1 MQSPNSSRV
10 TRSSLTTFNEKLCL
24 FCQEKGNEEVH
35 EIMQDSKDT
44 ILKQAFKE
52 CPVTLET
59 FKIRSEKALDA
70 RAGDLNYHATCWNK
84 YINRRVPDFPSEEN
98 LELLEAMPDSF
109 NDTLAIEE
117 EPSTSTASTISKTSR
132 ACVMA
137 DMIEG
142 IEQAL
147 AQGKILTVKDVVHVY
162 ETRINEMGRSDERT
176 YSSKQ
181 KWVKKHIE
189 KNVSNIKFESTLGN
203 NSSQRIISTGLNS
216 LMFTLMTQ
224 TFLFC

>member
-24 FCQEKGNEEVH
+24 FCQERKGNEEVH

-70 RAGDLNYHATCWNK
+70 RAGDLKYHATCWNK

-98 LELLEAMPDSF
+98 LELLEAMLDSF
-109 NDTLAIEE
+109 NDTLGIEE

-137 DMIEG
+137 DMIED

-176 YSSKQ
+176 YSSKR
-181 KWVKKHIE
+181 KWVKKH
-189 KNVSNIKFESTLGN
+189 
-203 NSSQRIISTGLNS
+203 
-216 LMFTLMTQ
+216 
-224 TFLFC
+224 

>member
-1 MQSPNSSRV
+1 MNYNHTVTIIPVRNHMEKIIFMLNEQQKHEIESLMCSRLNSSRV

-24 FCQEKGNEEVH
+24 FCQEKGNKEVH

-59 FKIRSEKALDA
+59 FKIRSEKALDT
-70 RAGDLNYHATCWNK
+70 RAGDLKYHATCWNK

-109 NDTLAIEE
+109 NDTLDIEE

-137 DMIEG
+137 DRR
-142 IEQAL
+142 
-147 AQGKILTVKDVVHVY
+147 H
-162 ETRINEMGRSDERT
+162 RT
-176 YSSKQ
+176 S
-181 KWVKKHIE
+181 
-189 KNVSNIKFESTLGN
+189 
-203 NSSQRIISTGLNS
+203 ISTRQDFNS
-216 LMFTLMTQ
+216 ERCCSCMRQELTKWEEAMNELIPQ
-224 TFLFC
+224 NGNG